1 MSISIGLDPKFRL
14 ADRELNR
21 LGARF
26 RLKKMMIRLHISF
39 GHYITAPERY
49 DRMIAFMD
57 KNKTCKGRRF

>member
-1 MSISIGLDPKFRL
+1 MEIMS
-14 ADRELNR
+14 DRELNR

-57 KNKTCKGRRF
+57 KNRTVETLMHCGGRRALH